1 MNRDAFKYIF
11 LLQSVQKYK
20 WLCTYNHLKM
30 SYTRTIFLM
39 NQIIECIPAFMYIF
53 CFSLCLMNINAN
65 VLVPNH
71 EALLSRKS
79 LWFSLPMPRWGE
91 STVPCPLMMM
101 CTSSFFQWGM
111 FCNQA
116 TETDGDSSLILGVEW
131 VIWHHVYTLWNV
143 ISVGTDN
150 TSQGP
155 WHPPKYGCTL
165 CQY

>member
-1 MNRDAFKYIF
+1 MHSSTLFCFSLSRNINAHVPTITWKWVTQELFPIQTKEM
-11 LLQSVQKYK
+11 SVYQ
-20 WLCTYNHLKM
+20 H
-30 SYTRTIFLM
+30 S
-39 NQIIECIPAFMYIF
+39 CIYF
-53 CFSLCLMNINAN
+53 CFSLCLMTINAN
-65 VLVPNH
+65 VLVPSH

-79 LWFSLPMPRWGE
+79 LWFSLHQPMPCWGE

-101 CTSSFFQWGM
+101 CTSSFFQWGV

-116 TETDGDSSLILGVEW
+116 TETDGDSSLILGGEW
-131 VIWHHVYTLWNV
+131 VIWHQVYTLWNV

-155 WHPPKYGCTL
+155 WHPPSYGCTL